1 MCIWMLALAPFALI
15 GCADETPPPVTTT
28 TTTTTTQEVTTGV
41 PTSGVVTREVVVP
54 QAPPTVRIEAQT
66 VAPGPGYISTPGC
79 WRWSGR
85 DYVWVS
91 GSWVRLPVQQLFG
104 SRDIGRAEAQV
115 RFGFQVTE
123 DKPDVVCKSDLHR
136 AVLSTFLRR
145 DA

>member
-54 QAPPTVRIEAQT
+54 QAPPTIRIEAQT
-66 VAPGPGYISTPGC
+66 VAPGPGYSWTPGC

-85 DYVWVS
+85 
-91 GSWVRLPVQQLFG
+91 RLCVGIWLLGQ
-104 SRDIGRAEAQV
+104 
-115 RFGFQVTE
+115 
-123 DKPDVVCKSDLHR
+123 
-136 AVLSTFLRR
+136 STPCHSYLGPRT
-145 DA
+145 